1 VRTFPDKP
9 ISVLSVG
16 IFISLV
22 LFLTSMYY
30 FKKVCTLFG
39 ARDSSLLLNSCCL
52 GIASLTYCISLS
64 INVAS
69 LATGYPEINELSEN
83 LKYTYIPAI
92 SLSAIWL
99 VFAFQFDI
107 YKWAIFILAS

>member
-1 VRTFPDKP
+1 
-9 ISVLSVG
+9 LSVG

-22 LFLTSMYY
+22 LFVTSMYY

-52 GIASLTYCISLS
+52 GIASLTYSVALS